1 MTNDIILIRNEELLN
16 LVKEAIRAELQSLVS
31 EKHDSYTDEILTSE
45 EVLTLLKISQSYL
58 IKLRSH
64 GLPHYWLEGSV
75 IRYKRREVL
84 SFMIAFKK

>member
-16 LVKEAIRAELQSLVS
+16 LVKEAVRTELQSLIQ
-31 EKHDSYTDEILTSE
+31 EKHESDTDEVLTSE

-64 GLPHYWLEGSV
+64 GLLLKALFRKSLICWIQS
-75 IRYKRREVL
+75 
-84 SFMIAFKK
+84 